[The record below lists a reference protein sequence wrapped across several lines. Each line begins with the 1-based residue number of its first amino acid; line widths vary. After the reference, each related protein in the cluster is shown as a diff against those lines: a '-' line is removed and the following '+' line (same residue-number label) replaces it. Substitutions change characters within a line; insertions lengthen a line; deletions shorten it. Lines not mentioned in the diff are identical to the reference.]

1 MSPSDELLDL
11 PRANLVDRYEQLLDM
26 PPPKGLSTPLLRR
39 IVAFETQAAER
50 GGLGVRLRKQLQSIA
65 DEDGASNPTVNLK
78 VDARLVREWN
88 GATHVVDRMESGFS
102 YRGKTYRSLSAIAKE
117 ITGAKWSGPRFF
129 GLKGAAS

>member
-1 MSPSDELLDL
+1 MRPAAELQTFS
-11 PRANLVDRYEQLLDM
+11 RADLVDRYDQLLETL
-26 PPPKGLSTPLLRR
+26 PPKGLSTPLLRR

-50 GGLGVRLRKQLQSIA
+50 GSLGVRLRRQLQSIA
-65 DEDGASNPTVNLK
+65 DEDGAINPTVHLK

-88 GATHVVDRMESGFS
+88 GVTHVVDRMESGFS

-129 GLKGAAS
+129 GLKGST

>member
-11 PRANLVDRYEQLLDM
+11 PRANLVDRYEQLPDM

-39 IVAFETQAAER
+39 IVAFEAQAAER
-50 GGLGVRLRKQLQSIA
+50 GGLGARLRKQFQSIA
-65 DEDGASNPTVNLK
+65 DEDGAINPTVHLK

-88 GATHVVDRMESGFS
+88 GVTHVVDRMESGFS

-129 GLKGAAS
+129 GLKGST